1 MSASLPLGRCIFFIK
16 TQSFN
21 LIIDTFLNL
30 LISNVC
36 STMDTFQKAQL
47 NFTRTRTS
55 KLLRRVVL
63 LFVSFLA
70 TRKYN
75 LRYNV
80 KQSFLR
86 IYVPFFIRINHSVLN
101 YMFLMC
107 VALWIPSKSTA
118 SYTRARASTREVLL
132 LVSFLATR
140 KV

>member
-21 LIIDTFLNL
+21 LIIDSFLNL

-70 TRKYN
+70 TRKCN

-86 IYVPFFIRINHSVLN
+86 IYVPFFYSDRSLSLELYVSDVCSTLDTIQEHSFI
-101 YMFLMC
+101 Y
-107 VALWIPSKSTA
+107 KGQ
-118 SYTRARASTREVLL
+118 
-132 LVSFLATR
+132 SFNKRGFAFGQLPCH
-140 KV
+140 